1 MRWKELM
8 NVIIKTIKIIKN
20 NENTL
25 ELDFDG
31 DIRKFTK
38 EEN

>member
-1 MRWKELM
+1 M
-8 NVIIKTIKIIKN
+8 IKTIKIIKYD
-20 NENTL
+20 ENTL